1 MKLILVGP
9 GAFGAKHLEAL
20 SKIEGAEVVSV
31 VGPDGDKAR
40 SLADRFNVAN
50 IDDRLDEALQRDGV
64 EAAII
69 SSPTHLHA
77 AQAMD
82 CLDAGKH
89 VAVEIPAGDNWP
101 DIERLAAKQ
110 AQTGLICMVGHTRRY
125 NPSHQW
131 IHRKIERG
139 EFTIQHMDVQTFFF
153 RRTNTNALGEPRDWT
168 DHLLWHH
175 AAHSV
180 DLFQYQ
186 TGEAI
191 EQVSVMQGPIHPELD
206 IAMDMSIQMRTIT
219 GKLLT
224 LALSFN
230 NDGPLGTFFRYIGD
244 TGTYLARYDELITG
258 NDDPVDVSTIGAS
271 TNGIELQD
279 RNFLDCIRNG
289 GEPIASIVN
298 VLPCYRTLKR
308 LEDQL
313 ASKLGAIP

>member
-31 VGPDGDKAR
+31 VGPDEDKAR

-50 IDDRLDEALQRDGV
+50 IDDRLDKALQRDGV

-77 AQAMD
+77 DQTIE

-89 VAVEIPAGDNWP
+89 VAVEIPAADNWP
-101 DIERLAAKQ
+101 DVERLAAKQ
-110 AQTGLICMVGHTRRY
+110 AQTGLVCMVGHTRRY
-125 NPSHQW
+125 NPSHHW
-131 IHRKIERG
+131 IHRRIERG
-139 EFTIQHMDVQTFFF
+139 EFAIQHMDVQTFFF

-175 AAHSV
+175 AAHTV

-186 TGEAI
+186 TGEPI
-191 EQVSVMQGPIHPELD
+191 EQVNVMQGPIHRELG
-206 IAMDMSIQMRTIT
+206 IAMDMSIQIRTVT

-230 NDGPLGTFFRYIGD
+230 NEGPLGSFFRYIGD
-244 TGTYLARYDELITG
+244 TGTYIARYDELITG
-258 NDDPVDVSTIGAS
+258 NDERIDVSGVDLS
-271 TNGIELQD
+271 NNGIELQD
-279 RNFLDCIRNG
+279 RDFMDCIRSG
-289 GEPIASIVN
+289 REPRASIAN
-298 VLPCYRTLKR
+298 VLPCYRTLKN
-308 LEDQL
+308 LENQL
-313 ASKLGAIP
+313 SS

>member
-9 GAFGAKHLEAL
+9 GAFGAKHLSAL
-20 SKIEGAEVVSV
+20 SNIDGAEVASI
-31 VGPDGDKAR
+31 VGPDPDKSRA
-40 SLADRFNVAN
+40 LADQYNVPN
-50 IDDRLDEALQRDGV
+50 VDDRLDQALQRDGV
-64 EAAII
+64 EAVII
-69 SSPTHLHA
+69 TSPTQLHA
-77 AQAMD
+77 AQALA

-89 VAVEIPAGDNWP
+89 VAVEIPAADNWS

-110 AQTGLICMVGHTRRY
+110 AQTGLVCMVGHTRRY

-131 IHRKIERG
+131 IRQRIERG
-139 EFTIQHMDVQTFFF
+139 EFAIQHMDVQTFFF

-175 AAHSV
+175 AAHTV

-191 EQVSVMQGPIHPELD
+191 EQAHILQGPVHPDLG
-206 IAMDMSIQMRTIT
+206 IAMDMSIQMRTQT

-244 TGTYLARYDELITG
+244 TGTYLARYDDLIAGQDTPI
-258 NDDPVDVSTIGAS
+258 DVSKVDVSI
-271 TNGIELQD
+271 NGIELQD
-279 RNFLDCIRNG
+279 RDFLSCIRNG
-289 GEPIASIVN
+289 GEPRASIAKVM
-298 VLPCYRTLKR
+298 PCYRTLKH

-313 ASKLGAIP
+313 T